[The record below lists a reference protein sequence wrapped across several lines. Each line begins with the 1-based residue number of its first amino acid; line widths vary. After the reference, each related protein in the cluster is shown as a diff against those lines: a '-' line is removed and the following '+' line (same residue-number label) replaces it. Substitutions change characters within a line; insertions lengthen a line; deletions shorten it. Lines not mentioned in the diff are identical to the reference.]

1 MKIPL
6 PLLVVLLFVTATTHA
21 QKFELKINAGANL
34 TLLPGFNNKIYT
46 AENFVVP
53 GFININNAQQV
64 SINECTSKT
73 KPGFGFNV
81 EAEAGKKLNDKWKLS
96 FALGLMQMRYD
107 YDTYIPQ
114 SFYKND
120 FYLSDLSDK
129 YGDTRLTYLTARPV
143 NVSRTFNRFSVQGGA
158 VISYLINKK
167 YTNAVILYNGT
178 GDAAGGFFEEKGD
191 AQKFLFGAHLNARYS
206 VAHNLEVMLGGQYF
220 FNSLYKS
227 EGTFKPLH
235 DKSKALQLQLGL
247 SYDLGAIFRGV

>member
-1 MKIPL
+1 MKFPL
-6 PLLVVLLFVTATTHA
+6 PLLALLLVTATTHA

-34 TLLPGFNNKIYT
+34 TLLPDLNNKIYT
-46 AENFVVP
+46 ANGFVVP
-53 GFININNAQQV
+53 GFININNARQV
-64 SINECTSKT
+64 SIGEYPSKT
-73 KPGFGFNV
+73 KTGFGFNV

-120 FYLSDLSDK
+120 FYLSDLTDK
-129 YGDTRLTYLTARPV
+129 YGDTKLTYLTARPL
-143 NVSRTFNRFSVQGGA
+143 NVSRTFKRFSVQGGA
-158 VISYLINKK
+158 ILSYLINKK
-167 YTNAVILYNGT
+167 YTNSVVLYNEGT
-178 GDAAGGFFEEKGD
+178 GEAAGAFFEEKGD

-235 DKSKALQLQLGL
+235 DKSKALQVQLGL
-247 SYDLGAIFRGV
+247 SYDLGGVFRGL